1 MDKKPN
7 TIDAL
12 EIEPLSDELLETV
25 AGGKSSDGP
34 QCCSCECCSNG
45 KRSVSTTAATASDT
59 VDPCG

>member
-1 MDKKPN
+1 MDEKLN

-45 KRSVSTTAATASDT
+45 KRDASTSAAEAEE
-59 VDPCG
+59 PCG